1 LVTLQTSKKKVETD
15 LQSLEKSSML
25 QRFTVNFGYSVF
37 VALSWVGLWH
47 LNNFLFDAAE
57 VAPLVSLIFLPAI
70 LRPMAILLFG
80 FPGAIGLILGAAVT
94 LPTIATPSFSLVL
107 IVLSNG
113 LMAWMVFLSLSQIPA
128 YRSQLTHDM
137 TGITLRT
144 IILFAGLTAL
154 AGSLTNSLI
163 IYLSPDLSSSSGLP
177 LSMLAGDAIGAFLML
192 YLMSMLSPVVSKY
205 LR

>member
-1 LVTLQTSKKKVETD
+1 MVILQTSKKKVETD

-70 LRPMAILLFG
+70 LRPMAVLLFG

-94 LPTIATPSFSLVL
+94 LPTIAAPSFPLIL

-113 LMAWMVFLSLSQIPA
+113 LVAWMVFLLLSQIPA
-128 YRSQLTHDM
+128 HRSQLTHDM

-154 AGSLTNSLI
+154 ASSLTNSLI
-163 IYLSPDLSSSSGLP
+163 ISLSPDLSSSSGLP